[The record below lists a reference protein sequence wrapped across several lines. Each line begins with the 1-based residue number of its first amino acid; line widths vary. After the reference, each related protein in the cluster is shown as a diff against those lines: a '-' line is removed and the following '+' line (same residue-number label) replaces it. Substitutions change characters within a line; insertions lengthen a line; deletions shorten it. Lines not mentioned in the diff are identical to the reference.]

1 MAIDFNMTFREIL
14 SQPCFAQMQGQFI
27 SVASGDWFKDK
38 YDMTLS
44 QHQEQSPTWA
54 ARDMFYGLQR
64 LEQIAN
70 EREQYVYQLS
80 TGAKLIYM
88 PAKEKTCNTYGL
100 IMAGGGYTAVCTLAE
115 GLPIAAKL
123 NELGMDCF
131 CLNYRTIANNAYFK
145 GLMPKPLDDTAEAL
159 RFIKENEAAF
169 GLDAS
174 DYIAGGFSAGGHL
187 AAMWGTAHKGAR
199 SYGLPSPK
207 LLLLGYPL
215 ISLENLPKIVIPLM
229 QSGMIGFG
237 TGKKERHEYA
247 AHRHIDADYPAV
259 YLCQA
264 EDDKT
269 VPAKDSHD
277 IESALKAAGVRY
289 IAERVAT
296 GGHGF
301 GLGTETPANGWLE
314 RAVEFLHS
322 L

>member
-1 MAIDFNMTFREIL
+1 MAINFNMTFREIL

-27 SVASGDWFKDK
+27 SVATGDWFSKK

-44 QHQEQSPTWA
+44 QLQEQSPTWA
-54 ARDMFYGLQR
+54 AKDMYYGIER
-64 LEQIAN
+64 LAEIAS
-70 EREQYVYQLS
+70 EREQYVYELS
-80 TGAKLIYM
+80 TDAKLIYM
-88 PAKEKTCNTYGL
+88 PAKEKTCNTFAM
-100 IMAGGGYTAVCTLAE
+100 IMAGGGYTSVCTMAE

-123 NELGMDCF
+123 NEFGMDCF

-145 GLMPKPLDDTAEAL
+145 GLMPKPLDDLAEAMK
-159 RFIKENEAAF
+159 FIKENESVF
-169 GLDAS
+169 GVDAS
-174 DYIAGGFSAGGHL
+174 NYIAGGFSAGGHL
-187 AAMWGTAHKGAR
+187 SAMWGTAHRGAR
-199 SYGLPSPK
+199 SYGLPNPK

-215 ISLENLPKIVIPLM
+215 VTLENLPKIFIPLM

-237 TGKKERHEYA
+237 TGKAARLEYS
-247 AHRHIDADYPAV
+247 AHRHVDSDYPAV

-264 EDDKT
+264 NDDKT

-277 IESALKAAGVRY
+277 IEAALKAAGIRY
-289 IAERVAT
+289 IAERVET

-314 RAVEFLHS
+314 RAIEFLHT